1 MPIGQVGKEIPNTW
15 NCMSEY
21 SELYEIFIAVLL
33 WNIKIDTDCIGL
45 LLNTKH
51 CWQKSVDYKYL
62 NCCKLQSHIQPEHNA
77 QLNITGDIAVMF
89 KKI

>member
-51 CWQKSVDYKYL
+51 CW
-62 NCCKLQSHIQPEHNA
+62 
-77 QLNITGDIAVMF
+77 
-89 KKI
+89 